1 MAAVQT
7 NDIPINPLNLQAET
21 EAEYDATVRRDIELF
36 RSYAEKY
43 MAGALSDDDFR
54 AQRLRRGVYS
64 QRQAGVHM
72 IRTKI
77 PGGALTADQMD
88 RLAEIADEFG
98 GGKGHLTTRQNIQ
111 YHFVPLPQVPP
122 LLHKLADFR
131 LTTREACYNTVRNV
145 TACPL
150 SGLLA
155 DEPFDV
161 HPYARQVAFAF
172 LHKELTDAMP
182 RKFKIAFSGC
192 QEDCMVGSI
201 HDIGLRA
208 VIRDGRRGFRMVVGG
223 GLGPLPV
230 EAHVLDEFVPVENLV
245 SRCEAVLR
253 LFNTHGNRK
262 NKNKARLKFV
272 VRERGWD
279 WVREE
284 IERNY
289 RDIISNGGIATP
301 ETIPD
306 GFGGFQASPPP
317 LGTAVQL
324 PPVLPS
330 NGHVNGHSNS
340 AYERWLETNIREQK
354 QTGYA
359 MVTIKVPQGNLSGN
373 QMHGLANISRRGG
386 DSLLRVTV
394 DQNLVLA
401 YISLRALP
409 QVYQELDR
417 LGLAEGGAYEIE
429 DVTTCPGA
437 YSCNL
442 ALTKSMNLGAAVAQ
456 VVKGY
461 SDPQVRKLH
470 VKISGCPNSCG
481 QHWIG
486 DIGFYGNA
494 RKIDGREVP
503 YYLMLLGGGYDSAGV
518 MRFGMAV
525 QSIPA
530 RLAPE
535 AVRRVLDHYIAK
547 RENGE
552 SFRDYVLRHKVETFR
567 GMTNDLVKPPELAPE
582 MYRDWGDEVEYS
594 LQLGRGECAS

>member
-1 MAAVQT
+1 MTAEV
-7 NDIPINPLNLQAET
+7 PLNLQAET
-21 EAEYDATVRRDIELF
+21 EAQYDATVRADIELF

-43 MAGALSDDDFR
+43 MAGGLTDDEFR

-77 PGGALTADQMD
+77 PGGSMTAAQMD
-88 RLAEIADEFG
+88 QLANIADEFC
-98 GGKGHLTTRQNIQ
+98 GGKGHLTTRQNLQ
-111 YHFVPLPQVPP
+111 YHFVPLPQVSD
-122 LLHKLADFR
+122 LLHRLADFR

-155 DEPFDV
+155 DEVFDV
-161 HPYARQVAFAF
+161 HPYAQKVAFAF
-172 LHKELTDAMP
+172 LHKELTDSMP

-192 QEDCMVGSI
+192 KDDCMLTAI
-201 HDIGLRA
+201 HDVGLRA
-208 VIRDGRRGFRMVVGG
+208 VLRDGQPGFRMLVGG

-230 EAHVLDEFVPVENLV
+230 EAHVLDEFVPVERLV
-245 SRCEAVLR
+245 NRIEAVLR

-272 VRERGWD
+272 VRERGWE
-279 WVREE
+279 WVKEE
-284 IERNY
+284 IEKNY
-289 RDIISNGGIATP
+289 QDILTNGGIATP
-301 ETIPD
+301 EVVPD
-306 GFGGFQASPPP
+306 GFGGFQSSPPP
-317 LGTAVQL
+317 LGTGAEL
-324 PPVLPS
+324 PPVL
-330 NGHVNGHSNS
+330 GGNGHSRP

-359 MVTIKVPQGNLSGN
+359 MVTVKVPQGNLTGA
-373 QMHGLANISRRGG
+373 QMHALAHLSRSAG
-386 DSLLRVTV
+386 DGLLRVTV

-401 YISLRALP
+401 FVPLRALP
-409 QVYQELDR
+409 QVYAALDKV
-417 LGLAEGGAYEIE
+417 GLAEGGAHQLE
-429 DVTTCPGA
+429 DIITCPGA

-442 ALTKSMNLGAAVAQ
+442 ALTKSMNLGAALAG
-456 VVKGY
+456 VVKDY
-461 SDPQVRKLH
+461 ADPQVRELSI
-470 VKISGCPNSCG
+470 KISGCPNSCG

-494 RKIDGREVP
+494 RKINGKEVP
-503 YYLMLLGGGYDSAGV
+503 YYLMLLGGGYDAGGV
-518 MRFGMAV
+518 MRFGVAV

-530 RLAPE
+530 RLAPA
-535 AVRRVLDHYIAK
+535 AVQRVLNHFLEQ
-547 RENGE
+547 RQSGE

-582 MYRDWGDEVEYS
+582 MYRDWGDDMEYS